1 MRVDAALET
10 TRLMGVPAIAKNLEA
25 LGYDGVY
32 TFEGPHEPFMPLLL
46 AAEHTATLQLTTA
59 VAIAFARNPMTL
71 ANIAYDLQLASE
83 GRMTLGL
90 GSQIKPHIEKR
101 FSMEWSRPAAR
112 MREMVQAIKAIF
124 AAWHEGAPLDFRGEF
139 YQHTLMTPMFNPGP
153 SAWGP
158 PPIVLAGVGPKMTT
172 VAGEVADGFMI
183 HPFSTEKFM
192 RETTLPALTA
202 GLTSS
207 GRSFDGF
214 EISLPAMTAV
224 GTTDGEIEQARDSYR
239 MRLAFYGSTP
249 AYKVVLDA
257 HGWGDAQPEL
267 NRLSKS
273 GGWAEM
279 NSLVTDDML
288 DAFVTCGTPDTIAD
302 ALQQRYAGI
311 VDRISVNPPAGIAH
325 DLWSA
330 ALTKFIR

>member
-10 TRLMGVPAIAKNLEA
+10 THLMKVPEIARDLES

-46 AAEHTATLQLTTA
+46 AAEHTTSLQLTTA

-71 ANIAYDLQLASE
+71 ANIAYDLQLASQ

-112 MREMVQAIKAIF
+112 MREMVQAIQAIF
-124 AAWHEGAPLDFRGEF
+124 ASWNDEVPLDFRGEF
-139 YQHTLMTPMFNPGP
+139 YRHTLMTPMFNPGP
-153 SAWGP
+153 CEWGP
-158 PPIVLAGVGPKMTT
+158 PPIVLAGVGPKMTA

-192 RETTLPALTA
+192 RETTLPALAA
-202 GLTSS
+202 GLATR
-207 GRSFDGF
+207 GRTLADF
-214 EISLPAMTAV
+214 EISLPAMVAV
-224 GTTDGEIEQARDSYR
+224 GNSDGEIEQAREAFR

-249 AYKVVLDA
+249 AYRVVLEP
-257 HGWGDAQPEL
+257 HGWGEVQTEL
-267 NRLSKS
+267 NRLSKT
-273 GGWAEM
+273 GGWGEM
-279 NSLVTDDML
+279 NSLITDEML
-288 DAFVTCGTPDTIAD
+288 DAFVTCGTPHTIAN
-302 ALQQRYAGI
+302 ALQTRYAGI
-311 VDRISVNPPAGIAH
+311 VDRVSVNPPAGVAH
-325 DLWSA
+325 ETWTE
-330 ALTKFIR
+330 ALSKFTR

>member
-10 TRLMGVPAIAKNLEA
+10 THLMGVPEVARNLEA

-46 AAEHTATLQLTTA
+46 AAEHTTSLQLTTA

-71 ANIAYDLQLASE
+71 ANIAYDLQLASQ

-112 MREMVQAIKAIF
+112 MREMVEAIKAIF
-124 AAWHEGAPLDFRGEF
+124 SSWNDGTPLNFQGNF
-139 YQHTLMTPMFNPGP
+139 YRHTLMTPMFNPGP
-153 SAWGP
+153 SQWGP

-202 GLTSS
+202 GLATR
-207 GRSFDGF
+207 GRTLDDFEVSF
-214 EISLPAMTAV
+214 PAMAAV
-224 GTTDGEIEQARDSYR
+224 GNNDGEVEQARESYR
-239 MRLAFYGSTP
+239 MRLAFYASTP
-249 AYKVVLDA
+249 AYRVVLEA
-257 HGWGDAQPEL
+257 HGWGEAQTEL
-267 NRLSKS
+267 NRLSKT

-279 NSLVTDDML
+279 NSLITDDML
-288 DAFVTCGTPDTIAD
+288 DAFVTCGTPATIANT
-302 ALQQRYAGI
+302 LQTRYAGI
-311 VDRISVNPPAGIAH
+311 TDRVSVNPPRGIAH
-325 DLWSA
+325 DTWCN
-330 ALTKFIR
+330 ALAKFTR